1 MEMGMVSVRYARALF
16 AYAKDHEKE
25 ARVYDDMKMLWS
37 SFGKEPALKGTL
49 ANPTL
54 RPAVKEQLLV
64 SAAGIEVSDAYTR
77 FIRLV
82 LTHKRENMLPIICL
96 LYLGLYRKENR
107 INQVSIETAVPL
119 DPAIRNRIMYELQLK
134 TKGTVELSEHIRPQL
149 IGGLVMR
156 MNDYRLDASVAS
168 QLKKAEQQLAGEI
181 RRQTEKEKYD

>member
-16 AYAKDHEKE
+16 AYAKDQEKE

-37 SFGKEPALKGTL
+37 SFRKEPALKGTL